1 MKVDFLNLKKI
12 NARCEEALRDACAAV
27 IDSGY
32 YIGGEQLGAFESEF
46 ARYCG
51 AEFCIGVGNGL
62 EALSLVLRAWKTA
75 GKLADG
81 DEVIVPANTFIATVL
96 AITGNT
102 LTPVLVEPDP
112 QTFNLTRSGIEAH
125 ITARTRAVIPV
136 HLYGQL
142 APMDDIMALAKA
154 HNLLVLED
162 AAQAHGAQQQAIK
175 AGSWGHAAAFSFY
188 PGKNLGA
195 LGDAGAIVTNDA
207 ELARVLKA
215 LRNYGSQEKYQHIY
229 AGVNSRLDEMQ
240 AAMLR
245 VKLRYLDEDTQARQ
259 QAAARYLAGI
269 KNPQI
274 VLPAVTH
281 PQAHVWHLF
290 VIQCERREALQAWL
304 AERGIQ
310 TLIHY
315 PVPPHKQPAYA
326 ELNGL
331 TLPVTEKLHRQVLSL
346 PLSPVLTD
354 AELDYVIDAIN
365 AFC

>member
-1 MKVDFLNLKKI
+1 MKIDFLNLKKI
-12 NARCEEALRDACAAV
+12 NARCEDALRDACTAV
-27 IDSGY
+27 INSGY
-32 YIGGEQLGAFESEF
+32 YIGGEQLDAFESEF
-46 ARYCG
+46 AHYCG
-51 AEFCIGVGNGL
+51 SKFCIGVGNGL

-75 GKLADG
+75 GKLANG

-96 AITGNT
+96 AITGNN

-125 ITARTRAVIPV
+125 ITGRTRAVIPV

-162 AAQAHGAQQQAIK
+162 AAQAHGAQLHATH

-195 LGDAGAIVTNDA
+195 LGDAGAIVTHDPD
-207 ELARVLKA
+207 LARMLKA

-259 QAAARYLAGI
+259 RAAERYLAGI

-274 VLPAVTH
+274 VLPTLTH

-290 VIQCERREALQAWL
+290 VIQCENREALQAWL

-315 PVPPHKQPAYA
+315 PVPPHKQLAYA
-326 ELNGL
+326 ELNSL

-354 AELDYVIDAIN
+354 VELDYVIDAIN
-365 AFC
+365 AFR